1 MVQALGRWRVAGA
14 IYWVFGKLP
23 SGPDGLS
30 FSPQD
35 QIRCSD
41 AQCLGQ
47 HRNRCE
53 GWLALCSLYPA
64 DVVAVDARVE
74 A

>member
-41 AQCLGQ
+41 TQRVGQ
-47 HRNRCE
+47 HRDGRE
-53 GWLALCSLYPA
+53 GWLALCSLDAA
-64 DVVAVDARVE
+64 DVVAVDT
-74 A
+74 